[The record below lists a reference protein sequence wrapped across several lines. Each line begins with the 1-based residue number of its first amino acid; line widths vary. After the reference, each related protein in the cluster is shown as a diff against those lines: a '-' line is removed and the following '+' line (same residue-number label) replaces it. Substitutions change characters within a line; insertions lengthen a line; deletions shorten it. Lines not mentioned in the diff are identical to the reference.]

1 MHSVIRPFDNSKVT
15 QEVMIGWFICHDVH
29 VSLYHNRSEYLI
41 LMGFFFNLF
50 YLFNCLTA

>member
-41 LMGFFFNLF
+41 LMVFFYLF